1 MNVERSGWDLTILSH
16 GSEVAHATITPSPDL
31 EEMIKVY
38 ECFGVYLTGVQCYEV
53 WDKLKERIEN
63 LVGYYEVQEESE
75 FVDLKDRNEVVTE
88 ELQRLARAVSQMKE
102 DEEALTY
109 LADALENLWSSR
121 PKWDSEFSE
130 GSYAAQREVQEL
142 FRVMAEDVLDLVRS
156 NPLVEVSE
164 WIEEGV

>member
-1 MNVERSGWDLTILSH
+1 MKVERSGWDLTILSH
-16 GSEVAHATITPSPDL
+16 GSEVAWTTITPSPDL

-38 ECFGVYLTGVQCYEV
+38 ECFGVYLIGLDCYEA

-88 ELQRLARAVSQMKE
+88 ELQRLTRAVTQMKE

-121 PKWDSEFSE
+121 PRWDSEFSE
-130 GSYAAQREVQEL
+130 GSYTSMPEVQN
-142 FRVMAEDVLDLVRS
+142 FFTIMAKEVLGLVRS